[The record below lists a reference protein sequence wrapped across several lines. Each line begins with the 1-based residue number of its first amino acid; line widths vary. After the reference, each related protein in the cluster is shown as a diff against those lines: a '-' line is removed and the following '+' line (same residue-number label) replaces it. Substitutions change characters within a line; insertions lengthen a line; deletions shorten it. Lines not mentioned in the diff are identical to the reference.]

1 MDIGHG
7 DKFGPAT
14 IAAKTR
20 IKAERIVQGYDMN
33 HFAAMLG
40 ISRKKLEDIEA
51 TRNYGCF
58 LDLEMMKHG
67 HTNWLPNHVLP
78 CTGSQAVTH

>member
-1 MDIGHG
+1 MNIGYG

-33 HFAAMLG
+33 YFAALLG

-58 LDLEMMKHG
+58 LDLEMMNDIAFALNEDINFFVEG
-67 HTNWLPNHVLP
+67 
-78 CTGSQAVTH
+78 Q

>member
-20 IKAERIVQGYDMN
+20 IKAERIS
-33 HFAAMLG
+33 

-58 LDLEMMKHG
+58 LDLEMMNDIAFALNENINFFVEG
-67 HTNWLPNHVLP
+67 
-78 CTGSQAVTH
+78 Q